1 MTYFHTEV
9 LHSEECSEQLLNTIS
24 NIYDEV
30 KRCKVNSCCMEIQRD
45 VNRETFVGNFSWK
58 KYMLTLPV
66 FATIDFKIDYTELD
80 KNCINIDVDNIKSL
94 NIYFDHIKNTLLKNN
109 VRCIISKSHKF
120 GQKNIIVK
128 IRIELYEDSLYQKL

>member
-1 MTYFHTEV
+1 MPYFHTEV

-24 NIYDEV
+24 NIFDEV
-30 KRCKVNSCCMEIQRD
+30 KTSKVNSCCMEIQRD

-66 FATIDFKIDYTELD
+66 FATIDFKIDYAELD

>member
-1 MTYFHTEV
+1 MPYFHTEV

-24 NIYDEV
+24 NIFDEV
-30 KRCKVNSCCMEIQRD
+30 KMSKVNSCCMEIQRD

-66 FATIDFKIDYTELD
+66 FTTIDFKIDYTELD